1 MPVKNVFLSK
11 VNEMVTGMNDP
22 FVEELR
28 SITGPKRVFPMKAT
42 ATLLG
47 NRFVEKIEKPY
58 EGISR
63 PLFPKEFSY

>member
-47 NRFVEKIEKPY
+47 NRVVETI
-58 EGISR
+58 
-63 PLFPKEFSY
+63 